1 MECLW
6 SAKFLSVNKSPQKFL
21 CVNKSPLKVFVCSAQ
36 ICAGRLFSHGGSN
49 FSHFMWLLNFST
61 FTTSPAGLAIVASH
75 WPSKGGE
82 LHTTKPLCLYIF
94 FWCIFSAQFWGGRGA
109 GWGTDTRKI
118 LKVFSIGLT
127 WLKSLS
133 NCLQD
138 RSGRWLYVDRWADLL
153 CEGKWVL
160 PWSIAQAVLTQK
172 KSSFDSKKDSLH
184 QDGDYWQ
191 HVEPKLGK

>member
-6 SAKFLSVNKSPQKFL
+6 TAKFLSVNKSPQKFL

-36 ICAGRLFSHGGSN
+36 ICAGRLFSHGSSN

-94 FWCIFSAQFWGGRGA
+94 FGCIFSAQLWGGRGA

-127 WLKSLS
+127 WLKAFPIVCRTEAGVGFMWTGEPTS
-133 NCLQD
+133 CV
-138 RSGRWLYVDRWADLL
+138 RGSGFYHGALRKQFWLKKR
-153 CEGKWVL
+153 
-160 PWSIAQAVLTQK
+160 AVLTQK
-172 KSSFDSKKDSLH
+172 KILYIRTEIIDNMLN
-184 QDGDYWQ
+184 
-191 HVEPKLGK
+191 PN

>member
-1 MECLW
+1 MRECLW

-36 ICAGRLFSHGGSN
+36 ICAGRLFSHGSSN

-94 FWCIFSAQFWGGRGA
+94 FGCIFSAQLWLMRGEGGWVGYRYSQNPESFFYRPNLIKKPFQLFAGPKRALALCGQVSWYLVWGEVGFTIEHCA
-109 GWGTDTRKI
+109 T
-118 LKVFSIGLT
+118 
-127 WLKSLS
+127 
-133 NCLQD
+133 
-138 RSGRWLYVDRWADLL
+138 
-153 CEGKWVL
+153 
-160 PWSIAQAVLTQK
+160 
-172 KSSFDSKKDSLH
+172 SFECF
-184 QDGDYWQ
+184 G
-191 HVEPKLGK
+191 GM